1 MPSSTASPAPPSLET
16 MTGDIPLQRRELRTR
31 ADRPDAPS
39 RTDLFRADAPTPTR
53 HLVVWDP
60 QGCWPGFDLGA
71 LARGVQAG
79 LAETLLIQEQLP
91 DPPVARLCSA
101 VVPAPGGGW
110 IGVLQV
116 EASPAD
122 SRSIGVALALLGQA
136 DHALVLAGSSRD
148 KDMVLRIGE
157 RVRPDSWSGPP
168 LQLLSPADKPSRA
181 DRLRRALWPRG
192 LTIQVIEP
200 PLSCEP
206 DWTARLIAQVCGLS
220 APPVATARR
229 PTPTTPP
236 TPLPAEPIMP
246 SIATAAPRPPRPA
259 EIDEVLADRMLAVLA
274 MAPGVVAAALVE
286 HPSAELLSLQA
297 TTAQAPQHARSA
309 ACQGCAMWQAR
320 ASVPGAAPLQELLW
334 AEPGLHHLMLPL
346 PRRPDLLLLAC
357 IDREFG
363 DLAAARWQAAVARN
377 QWR

>member
-220 APPVATARR
+220 APP
-229 PTPTTPP
+229 
-236 TPLPAEPIMP
+236 
-246 SIATAAPRPPRPA
+246 A